1 MANLTISNL
10 IGTLKSAFKINK
22 LTIDTS
28 GLTVARTAIVQD
40 GNGTLAFTSQL
51 TNGTVTR
58 VQGNGTVNGITLTG
72 NVTTDGNLTLGGNLT
87 GVNLSTQTTGTL
99 PVTNG
104 GTGVTTST
112 GSGSVVLST
121 SPNLTTPALG
131 TPASGNLTNC
141 TGYPITGVV
150 TANATGVTTLTANGT
165 TSAQLAASLTDETG
179 TGSNV
184 FNTNCTLVT
193 PALGT
198 PSAVNLTNAVG
209 LPTAT
214 PTYNG
219 GYDVS
224 GWFAL
229 GACAYV
235 SADSPTFVMN
245 MTGDA
250 TGYLS
255 LGNRIKLT
263 QTTIKYFVVTAIGA
277 YSGGV
282 TPITLYG
289 GTDYTLANAAITLPY
304 FSTHKAPFG
313 FPLNQTKWDVVVE
326 FSTNSSNPSPTSTT
340 WYNVTSINI
349 PIGAFNVSIEGVF
362 RVIGTIASVSVVDT
376 YVTLS
381 TANNT
386 ESNKRFTDGIG
397 YLAPIGTAQ
406 IRGSFYRDNDM
417 VLTSKAT
424 HYLNQKTNQA
434 GMTDIEVSGAAAIAI
449 IKARFLYL

>member
-1 MANLTISNL
+1 MIATNTISLRVKLLAAVATAQSPITGHYVGMTTAGIVSTVQAIHINTNSTTAVTIVPNATAGNVNILKNL
-10 IGTLKSAFKINK
+10 QVSNADSATISVIVEQWDGVTAKVIATVPLVINQY
-22 LTIDTS
+22 LTIDSDGKITVS
-28 GLTVARTAIVQD
+28 TTGGLA
-40 GNGTLAFTSQL
+40 GT
-51 TNGTVTR
+51 GTVTQ
-58 VQGNGTVNGITLTG
+58 VQGNGTVNGLTLTG
-72 NVTTDGNLTLGGNLT
+72 NVTTSGNLTLGGNLT
-87 GVNLSTQTTGTL
+87 GTAPALTAGN
-99 PVTNG
+99 VT
-104 GTGVTTST
+104 SLT
-112 GSGSVVLST
+112 GST
-121 SPNLTTPALG
+121 
-131 TPASGNLTNC
+131 
-141 TGYPITGVV
+141 
-150 TANATGVTTLTANGT
+150 
-165 TSAQLAASLTDETG
+165 
-179 TGSNV
+179 
-184 FNTNCTLVT
+184 
-193 PALGT
+193 GT
-198 PSAVNLTNAVG
+198 PSAVNLTNGVS
-209 LPTAT
+209 LPLTS

-219 GYDVS
+219 AYDIS

-229 GACAYV
+229 GACTYET
-235 SADSPTFVMN
+235 ADSPTFQFSIASDV
-245 MTGDA
+245 TGFI
-250 TGYLS
+250 G

-263 QTTIKYFVVTAIGA
+263 QTTVKYFVVTGVGA
-277 YSGGV
+277 FTAGK
-282 TPITLYG
+282 TIITVYG

-340 WYNVTSINI
+340 WYNITSINI

-362 RVIGTIASVSVVDT
+362 RVVGTIASVSVVDT

-424 HYLNQKTNQA
+424 HYLNQKTNQT
-434 GMTDIEVSGAAAIAI
+434 GMTDIEVSGAAAIAV